1 MEANLREEATYARRL
16 AEQYRLIEIQINQQI
31 AQFYQSF
38 ADAEHI
44 TLAEAQ
50 QRLSKDDVRNY
61 EALAKKYVEMAA
73 ADRRN
78 GTDRTKE
85 YFSKKANDQM
95 RIYNAMMKINRLELL
110 KAELGM
116 AVDQAMMDIGEDM
129 DGALTKR
136 TDDELRRQAGILG
149 KSVFHNDKDV
159 ASIVNG
165 SFHNASW
172 SERIWGNGE
181 QLKANLNILLTQGL
195 IQGRNPRELAR
206 TLRKSYDASRYEAE
220 RLMRTELA
228 RVQTDAQ
235 MESFKRN
242 GYDQYEFIA
251 LGTACK
257 ACHDMDGKVFN
268 VADGMPGE
276 NMPPVHPNCRCSTAA
291 HFMAENDFVQ
301 MMRDKYGLDM
311 GDREFTDEPIRGIIN
326 TRNMAN
332 GPRRS
337 PFSVITK
344 KEEKRIKR
352 EASEIGVPTSVLSFN
367 TGSRT
372 GYDESEDVVHIRGDI
387 FPAKHADNANSIINS
402 RSALA
407 HEYYGHMLHNPSKF
421 AVGDWRDEFQA
432 SYWAAIN
439 TPNLTAE
446 ERRLLMIDAY
456 DRARMAGVKVE
467 YNKKAK
473 ELIYGI

>member
-50 QRLSKDDVRNY
+50 QRLSQDDVRNY

-149 KSVFHNDKDV
+149 TTVFHNNEDV

-172 SERIWGNGE
+172 SERIWGNGD

-235 MESFKRN
+235 MESFQRN
-242 GYDQYEFIA
+242 GYDKYEFIA

-257 ACHDMDGKVFN
+257 VCHGMDGKVFN

-311 GDREFTDEPIRGIIN
+311 RDRQGLADSGEYDIIN
-326 TRNMAN
+326 KEDID
-332 GPRRS
+332 
-337 PFSVITK
+337 VIKSLSASGKKYPVLLPDGNHSRVIPGTSITGIKAIAGYGTK
-344 KEEKRIKR
+344 TVLR
-352 EASEIGVPTSVLSFN
+352 EAARL
-367 TGSRT
+367 
-372 GYDESEDVVHIRGDI
+372 EDVYKIPASEWQKVRGNAYVMFDGEKEYVELHWYEARNQQYEI
-387 FPAKHADNANSIINS
+387 KVKRVFENAK
-402 RSALA
+402 
-407 HEYYGHMLHNPSKF
+407 G
-421 AVGDWRDEFQA
+421 
-432 SYWAAIN
+432 
-439 TPNLTAE
+439 
-446 ERRLLMIDAY
+446 
-456 DRARMAGVKVE
+456 
-467 YNKKAK
+467 
-473 ELIYGI
+473 